1 MIRRALSRTTPL
13 AFRTTPAVRRFTFH
27 ISQEQQNIRAILEAN
42 KQDKIIGASSKD
54 SLDTITK
61 LLQQYKV
68 GALPVFDCAHSGLLE
83 KTKTLQIEGII
94 SERDVVRE
102 LALSNISLS
111 EIPVSAAMT
120 PKSKLIVVSESTT
133 AGDAIE
139 LMLQKNIRHL
149 VVLEKKGW
157 TFTGLLS
164 IKDVLHGLFYKDQE
178 SVKSQEAFQARA
190 IGVAASW

>member
-1 MIRRALSRTTPL
+1 MLVRRAMFRNTL
-13 AFRTTPAVRRFTFH
+13 AMRRCFSFH
-27 ISQEQQNIRAILEAN
+27 VTQEQQTIRSILEAN
-42 KQDKIIGASSKD
+42 KQSKIIGASSRD
-54 SLDTITK
+54 NLETITK

-102 LALSNISLS
+102 LALSNLSLK
-111 EIPVSAAMT
+111 EIPVATAMT
-120 PKSKLIVVSESTT
+120 PKSKLIVVSESTS

-139 LMLQKNIRHL
+139 LMLAKNIRHL

-157 TFTGLLS
+157 TFTGLVS
-164 IKDVLHGLFYKDQE
+164 IKDVLHGLFYKDQQ
-178 SVKSQEAFQARA
+178 SSQAQDAFRARA
-190 IGVAASW
+190 IASAASW

>member
-1 MIRRALSRTTPL
+1 MALIRRTF
-13 AFRTTPAVRRFTFH
+13 FRTTPALARSFSFH
-27 ISQEQQNIRAILEAN
+27 VSQEQQSIRSILEAN
-42 KQDKIIGASSKD
+42 KQEKIIGASSRD
-54 SLDTITK
+54 SLEGITK

-102 LALSNISLS
+102 IALSNIPLK
-111 EIPVSAAMT
+111 EIPVATAMT
-120 PKSKLIVVSESTT
+120 PKSKLIVVSESTS

-157 TFTGLLS
+157 TFTGLVS
-164 IKDVLHGLFYKDQE
+164 IKDVLHGLFYADQA
-178 SVKSQEAFQARA
+178 STKSQEAFQARA
-190 IGVAASW
+190 VGLAASW

>member
-1 MIRRALSRTTPL
+1 MALVRRAL
-13 AFRTTPAVRRFTFH
+13 FRTTPAFARSFSFH
-27 ISQEQQNIRAILEAN
+27 VTQENQTIRNILTAN
-42 KQDKIIGASSKD
+42 KQEKIIGASSKD
-54 SLDTITK
+54 SLQEVIT

-68 GALPVFDCAHSGLLE
+68 GAMPVFDCAHSGLLE

-102 LALSNISLS
+102 LALSNIPLK
-111 EIPVSAAMT
+111 EIPVATAMT

-157 TFTGLLS
+157 TFTGLVS
-164 IKDVLHGLFYKDQE
+164 IKDVLHGLFYHDQE
-178 SVKSQEAFQARA
+178 STKSQEAFQARA
-190 IGVAASW
+190 LGMAASW